1 VKSTTVLV
9 ILVIM
14 GVLFELDIVPGVGT
28 LGGAI
33 LDAVLPSDL
42 GGGADWSGLVAITA
56 GVLSIGV
63 VLLGQ
68 KVPYAVFFTLFVG
81 FMFMP
86 IDLLTNPAIGMPNT
100 VKVLLGITW
109 LGMFVSAAI
118 NMFRSD
124 A

>member
-1 VKSTTVLV
+1 MLV
-9 ILVIM
+9 VM
-14 GVLFELDIVPGVGT
+14 GLLFELDVVPGVGT

-33 LDAVLPSDL
+33 LDAVLPADL

-68 KVPYAVFFTLFVG
+68 KVPYAVFFTLFIG

-86 IDLLTNPAIGMPNT
+86 IDLLVNPAIGMPNT
-100 VKVLLGITW
+100 VRVLFGIVW
-109 LGMFVSAAI
+109 LGMFVSAAVS
-118 NMFRSD
+118 MFRSD

>member
-1 VKSTTVLV
+1 MKATTVIVMLV
-9 ILVIM
+9 VM
-14 GVLFELDIVPGVGT
+14 GLLFELDVVPGVGT

-33 LDAVLPSDL
+33 LDAVLPADL

-68 KVPYAVFFTLFVG
+68 KVPYAVFFTLFIG

-86 IDLLTNPAIGMPNT
+86 IDLLVNPAIGMPNT
-100 VKVLLGITW
+100 VRVLFGIVW
-109 LGMFVSAAI
+109 LGMFVSAAVS
-118 NMFRSD
+118 MFRSD